1 MLSRNRYYDCA
12 FNKVNG
18 CRCRGISCMNCVRF
32 LGFDA
37 NGVARCKC
45 NSVDCGNCKDWI
57 SDKAT
62 KLQIA
67 GKSCKLCDNC
77 KRECK
82 MPSRSYCNL
91 FEPIEKEVSMEIKQR
106 INYSRYADLY
116 RKRIYKR

>member
-1 MLSRNRYYDCA
+1 
-12 FNKVNG
+12 
-18 CRCRGISCMNCVRF
+18 MNCVRF

-45 NSVDCGNCKDWI
+45 NSVDCGSCKDWI

-67 GKSCKLCDNC
+67 GKSCILCDNC

-91 FEPIEKEVSMEIKQR
+91 FEPIEKEVSTEIKQR

-116 RKRIYKR
+116 RKRIYRR